1 MLGPFS
7 VLKIPY
13 NKLMEE
19 KQFGLFILQL
29 QMTTTKKPL
38 HKFYIVF
45 VGFQREN
52 LKTEFEIKLTL

>member
-1 MLGPFS
+1 MTIFS
-7 VLKIPY
+7 V
-13 NKLMEE
+13 NKEIIKE

-38 HKFYIVF
+38 YKFYIVLAN
-45 VGFQREN
+45 FQREN